1 MELLILFGVPA
12 LIALLILP
20 YAIITMHNDKK
31 AEKREREDITAYRSA
46 LLHEIETLPASCI
59 GEVKD
64 FVVWIK
70 HHKPSQ
76 VSENISKDWD
86 TQEGDKAL
94 ASL

>member
-1 MELLILFGVPA
+1 MELLIIFGGMVVTM
-12 LIALLILP
+12 LILIT
-20 YAIITMHNDKK
+20 YAIIIGHIEKK

-46 LLHEIETLPASCI
+46 LLHEIESLPANRI

-64 FVVWIK
+64 FVAWIK

-76 VSENISKDWD
+76 ISETVSRDWD
-86 TQEGDKAL
+86 TQERDKAL